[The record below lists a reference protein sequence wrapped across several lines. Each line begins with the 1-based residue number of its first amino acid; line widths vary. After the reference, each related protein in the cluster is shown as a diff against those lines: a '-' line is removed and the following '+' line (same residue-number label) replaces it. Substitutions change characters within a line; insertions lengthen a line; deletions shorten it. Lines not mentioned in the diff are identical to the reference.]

1 MHDDPNKDPSE
12 TWREHLKR
20 THAYLKQRNPGSKL
34 MDAVKHARDFW
45 RERKSHLYETRQRLV
60 GELRKRKSEKGR
72 KKNPVKQKADNDKA
86 DRVELKMA
94 ADILT
99 LLKNV
104 LNRSLAQAQRD
115 REQMLSDLKRLEQSS
130 SKTIILKPGPN
141 PSAPPQPIVFK

>member
-12 TWREHLKR
+12 TWTEHLRR
-20 THAYLKQRNPGSKL
+20 THETKNKL
-34 MDAVKHARDFW
+34 IPVLNLW

-72 KKNPVKQKADNDKA
+72 KKNPVKQKADNDMA

-99 LLKNV
+99 LLKNDV
-104 LNRSLAQAQRD
+104 NH
-115 REQMLSDLKRLEQSS
+115 RLH
-130 SKTIILKPGPN
+130 
-141 PSAPPQPIVFK
+141 F

>member
-20 THAYLKQRNPGSKL
+20 THAYLKQTNPGSKL

-99 LLKNV
+99 LLKNDV
-104 LNRSLAQAQRD
+104 NH
-115 REQMLSDLKRLEQSS
+115 RLH
-130 SKTIILKPGPN
+130 
-141 PSAPPQPIVFK
+141 F